1 MNKLVTILLAVSIS
15 LGLAYCKAEA
25 RDQQESKMENVK
37 QMIEKGAMVV
47 DVRSPMEYNMG
58 HYPGAVNI
66 PITELQKRVD
76 ELGSKDKSIVVYC
89 ASGSRSETARNFL
102 KSLGYNQVVNAGGLS
117 QMPR

>member
-1 MNKLVTILLAVSIS
+1 MKNLIAILLGVSIS
-15 LGLAYCKAEA
+15 LSLGYCKAEA

-37 QMIEKGAMVV
+37 QMIENGAMVV

-76 ELGSKDKSIVVYC
+76 EIGNKEKSIVVYC

-102 KSLGYNQVVNAGGLS
+102 KSLGYEKVVNAGGLS
-117 QMPR
+117 NMPR